1 MFGFLKKILGSKSD
15 KDLKEIYPLVD
26 KINTEFDK
34 LKGISDEDLRGKTE
48 SFKLKIKES
57 LKQTDDEIKSLK
69 NNIYQISIQG
79 FDDTIGNLL
88 QSYIS
93 TKMIDDK
100 SILSIC
106 SCS

>member
-26 KINTEFDK
+26 KIKTEFDK

-57 LKQTDDEIKSLK
+57 LKETDDKIKSLK
-69 NNIYQISIQG
+69 NK
-79 FDDTIGNLL
+79 D
-88 QSYIS
+88 
-93 TKMIDDK
+93 KWIDEWLNA
-100 SILSIC
+100 S
-106 SCS
+106 